1 MSNNELFTE
10 NFLIAGNP
18 VAGALVKV
26 ESIDHP
32 VLTTEA
38 GEYWRVLRPGDY
50 SISATSRDGRLRSRR
65 VPVRVTARQTE
76 IINLSLTT

>member
-1 MSNNELFTE
+1 MS
-10 NFLIAGNP
+10 
-18 VAGALVKV
+18 GAQVKV
-26 ESIDHP
+26 ESVDHP

-50 SISATSRDGRLRSRR
+50 SISATSRDGRQRSRS

-76 IINLSLTT
+76 IINLSLSD

>member
-1 MSNNELFTE
+1 MS
-10 NFLIAGNP
+10 
-18 VAGALVKV
+18 GALVNV

-38 GEYWRVLRPGDY
+38 GEYWRILRPGDY
-50 SISATSRDGRLRSRR
+50 IISASSRDERRRSKR

-76 IINLSLTT
+76 IINLVLSN

>member
-1 MSNNELFTE
+1 MS
-10 NFLIAGNP
+10 
-18 VAGALVKV
+18 GAQVNV
-26 ESIDHP
+26 ESIEHP
-32 VLTTEA
+32 VLTTSA

-76 IINLSLTT
+76 IINLVLSN

>member
-1 MSNNELFTE
+1 MSNNQLFTIV
-10 NFLIAGNP
+10 IAGNP
-18 VAGALVKV
+18 VPGALVKV

-76 IINLSLTT
+76 IINLSLST